1 MTILSP
7 ANVVSTDILTVANPV
22 SAVLIIPVKQR
33 KPFFGRFS
41 VDLLHNGRRTDEVP
55 QLHLCSEA
63 VAQQRDASSIYAAL
77 IHCVT

>member
-1 MTILSP
+1 MILSP
-7 ANVVSTDILTVANPV
+7 NVVSTDILTVANPV

-41 VDLLHNGRRTDEVP
+41 MDLLHNGRRTDEVP
-55 QLHLCSEA
+55 PLHLCSEA